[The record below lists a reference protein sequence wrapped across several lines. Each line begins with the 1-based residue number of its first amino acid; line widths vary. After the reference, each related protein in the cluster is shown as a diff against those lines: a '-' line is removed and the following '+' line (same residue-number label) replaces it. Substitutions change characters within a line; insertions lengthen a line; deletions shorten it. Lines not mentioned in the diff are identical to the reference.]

1 MIRRFSVSLLLSL
14 CTPILL
20 AQGDRGSIAGL
31 VSDPSG
37 SVIPGATI
45 QAVNQATNLKAD
57 TVTTATGIYRLVA
70 LPVGRYTLT
79 ATVPGFQTY
88 VRQDIQVQVNQT
100 TIDIGLR
107 VGQVAETVTVSGGA
121 PLIQSES
128 ADVGLVVESKRFL
141 DLTLTLGGGI
151 RNPSSF
157 IKLSPGVDPR
167 GTWNKS
173 ISGGGSFTDMTYYDG
188 IALSR
193 GDLSNDAEV
202 NPSVDAVE
210 EFKLVTNNY
219 SAEYAHALGAITS
232 FTMKSGTNLLYQIP
246 LGQGHKLL
254 PDGAAGKNFRRLA
267 ARPGECVQ
275 QRQPLGGDR
284 SEYAAFL

>member
-37 SVIPGATI
+37 SVIAGATI
-45 QAVNQATNLKAD
+45 EAVNQATNLKAD

-79 ATVPGFQTY
+79 ATVPGFQIY

-100 TIDIGLR
+100 TIDIGSR
-107 VGQVAETVTVSGGA
+107 VGQVAETVTV
-121 PLIQSES
+121 
-128 ADVGLVVESKRFL
+128 
-141 DLTLTLGGGI
+141 
-151 RNPSSF
+151 
-157 IKLSPGVDPR
+157 
-167 GTWNKS
+167 
-173 ISGGGSFTDMTYYDG
+173 SGGGSFTDMTYYDG

-232 FTMKSGTNLLYQIP
+232 FTMKSGTSLLYQIP
-246 LGQGHKLL
+246 LGQGTSSCRTA
-254 PDGAAGKNFRRLA
+254 PPARFSAAGSS
-267 ARPGECVQ
+267 PW
-275 QRQPLGGDR
+275 
-284 SEYAAFL
+284 

>member
-1 MIRRFSVSLLLSL
+1 MRCDGGDVGQRAAGRRGRVWRSRYHSRALR
-14 CTPILL
+14 TPTET
-20 AQGDRGSIAGL
+20 RRGL
-31 VSDPSG
+31 V
-37 SVIPGATI
+37 
-45 QAVNQATNLKAD
+45 
-57 TVTTATGIYRLVA
+57 
-70 LPVGRYTLT
+70 
-79 ATVPGFQTY
+79 Y
-88 VRQDIQVQVNQT
+88 VLLNFRKH
-100 TIDIGLR
+100 LR
-107 VGQVAETVTVSGGA
+107 A
-121 PLIQSES
+121 
-128 ADVGLVVESKRFL
+128 
-141 DLTLTLGGGI
+141 
-151 RNPSSF
+151 
-157 IKLSPGVDPR
+157 SPGVDPR
-167 GTWNKS
+167 STWNKS

>member
-37 SVIPGATI
+37 SVIAGATI
-45 QAVNQATNLKAD
+45 EAVNQATNLKAD

-79 ATVPGFQTY
+79 ATVPGFQIY

-128 ADVGLVVESKRFL
+128 AAVGR
-141 DLTLTLGGGI
+141 
-151 RNPSSF
+151 RRR
-157 IKLSPGVDPR
+157 GVQAR
-167 GTWNKS
+167 H
-173 ISGGGSFTDMTYYDG
+173 
-188 IALSR
+188 
-193 GDLSNDAEV
+193 
-202 NPSVDAVE
+202 
-210 EFKLVTNNY
+210 NNY